1 MGICRDL
8 QNKEYGT
15 FKWNNKW
22 ICRSDEDENVGQT
35 WHNVASQVAGKRR
48 WSTRQQYRQLHVVVV
63 QLVFTEE
70 FRMGIL
76 FVLIS
81 RLLIKNSL
89 KLHGGFYSRTVKH
102 IWWLC

>member
-1 MGICRDL
+1 MED
-8 QNKEYGT
+8 GT
-15 FKWNNKW
+15 FKWNNMW

-48 WSTRQQYRQLHVVVV
+48 WSTRQQYRQPLVVEV
-63 QLVFTEE
+63 QLDFTED

-76 FVLIS
+76 PGLIS

-102 IWWLC
+102 IWKLC